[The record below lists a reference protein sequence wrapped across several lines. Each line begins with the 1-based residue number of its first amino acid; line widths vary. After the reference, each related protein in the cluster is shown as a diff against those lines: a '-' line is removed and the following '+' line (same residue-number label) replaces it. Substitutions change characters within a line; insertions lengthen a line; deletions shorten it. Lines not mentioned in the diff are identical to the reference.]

1 MCPRGSP
8 ACERQ
13 KAAGGRAGGLGA
25 APGRQRGWPRWAEGG
40 AAALQAHLPWSR
52 PARSR
57 GRRARCA
64 RARHRPH
71 GAGRGRVRT
80 ETVGEE
86 RTSTAGSGAKPQ
98 NHLYKVR
105 CQRREHTLTLPQSE
119 RPDQAGTPGWQQL
132 TPSTPL
138 EHTVSSGHPQGAG
151 IARGPRGHREMAED
165 LPGKWH
171 ERLAL
176 TGSSG
181 WSRATPGSLGLG
193 SRVRSGRRLP
203 SPAPTHSGGTQGTA
217 A

>member
-138 EHTVSSGHPQGAG
+138 STQSPQATLSGQG
-151 IARGPRGHREMAED
+151 
-165 LPGKWH
+165 
-171 ERLAL
+171 
-176 TGSSG
+176 
-181 WSRATPGSLGLG
+181 
-193 SRVRSGRRLP
+193 
-203 SPAPTHSGGTQGTA
+203 SPADHEATGRWQRTSRGSGTNVSR
-217 A
+217 